1 VAMSV
6 DGIVRTCASC
16 GAKNRTPYSHL
27 ADSGNCG
34 KCKQSLPPVAE
45 PLDVDAAQFDEI
57 IRNVSVPVLV
67 DFWAEW
73 CGPCRMAAPHVKK
86 LAAEMAGKAVVLKVD
101 TDAHG
106 ELAGRYEV
114 RGIPNFLVLKDG
126 KVVNQQAGMA
136 PMAEMKRWLET
147 ARAAA

>member
-1 VAMSV
+1 MSV
-6 DGIVRTCASC
+6 EGIVRSCASC

-27 ADSGNCG
+27 ADSGKCG
-34 KCKQSLPPVAE
+34 QCKQPLPALAE
-45 PLDVDAAQFDEI
+45 PLDVNPTEFDGI
-57 IRNVSVPVLV
+57 VGSVTVPVLV

-86 LAAEMAGKAVVLKVD
+86 LAAEMAGKALVLKVD

-106 ELAGRYEV
+106 DLAGRYEV
-114 RGIPNFLVLKDG
+114 RGIPNFVVLKNG
-126 KVVNQQAGMA
+126 RVVSQQAGLA

>member
-1 VAMSV
+1 MSV
-6 DGIVRTCASC
+6 DGIVRTCPSC
-16 GAKNRTPYSHL
+16 ATKNRTPFNHL
-27 ADSGNCG
+27 ADSGKCG
-34 KCKQSLPPVAE
+34 KCQQELPPLAE
-45 PLDVDAAQFDEI
+45 PLDVDPVEFDQI
-57 IRNVSVPVLV
+57 VRSVAVPVLI

-86 LAAEMAGKAVVLKVD
+86 LAAEMAGKAVILKVD

-114 RGIPNFLVLKDG
+114 RGIPNFVILKNG
-126 KVVNQQAGMA
+126 RVVAQQAGLA
-136 PMAEMKRWLET
+136 PLAEMKRWLES